1 MAKQKVLNEQELH
14 NRIQESSL
22 SYLKEYP
29 SKWQWD
35 QLTHLAETQ
44 KVKLTLDN
52 LMLLAV
58 TLNSDLAYL
67 NASSD

>member
-14 NRIQESSL
+14 KRIQESSL

-29 SKWQWD
+29 SKWKWN
-35 QLTHLAETQ
+35 QLNHLAETQ
-44 KVKLTLDN
+44 KVKPTLDN
-52 LMLLAV
+52 LMSLAV
-58 TLNSDLAYL
+58 TLNFDLSYL